1 MQACNIL
8 YIMDISGMVWQAGV
22 NIFVPSTCRKEE
34 LYSMAW
40 QDTVDISKAV
50 VSAGAFGGPIGM
62 KTEEKIM

>member
-1 MQACNIL
+1 
-8 YIMDISGMVWQAGV
+8 MVWQAGV
-22 NIFVPSTCRKEE
+22 NIFVSSTCRKEE